1 SGFQRLD
8 GSLAFRQSDYSNI
21 GRIESWKAGLDFQ
34 LFEDLRLRATKSR
47 DVREAT
53 FRERFDQQGGGGAVN
68 DPRFNNTNFQITSV
82 AGGNPNLRP
91 EVADTVVAGLVY
103 QPSWLEGFRVS
114 ADWYEVKIKDAVS
127 TLGLQRIVDE

>member
-1 SGFQRLD
+1 IRGIPPGFTGGSANLHQFSTVPDVSGDYNVWEWFTEINVPIWEATSGFQRLD

-53 FRERFDQQGGGGAVN
+53 FRERF
-68 DPRFNNTNFQITSV
+68 
-82 AGGNPNLRP
+82 
-91 EVADTVVAGLVY
+91 
-103 QPSWLEGFRVS
+103 
-114 ADWYEVKIKDAVS
+114 
-127 TLGLQRIVDE
+127 